1 MVEGIIFKKTKY
13 WRTILKVMVIDDSET
28 VRIKITQIVKDKGH
42 EVIEAENGQIALDLI
57 TKTSGIDFCICD
69 INMPEM
75 DGLTL
80 VEEVRKK
87 DWEKKDLIF
96 IMCTTETSAGHKM
109 KAKNLGV
116 RGWLHK
122 PFKNSQID
130 QLLEFMEKETKS

>member
-1 MVEGIIFKKTKY
+1 
-13 WRTILKVMVIDDSET
+13 MVIDDSET

-42 EVIEAENGQIALDLI
+42 EVVEAENGQIALDLI
-57 TKTSGIDFCICD
+57 TNTSDIDFCICD

-87 DWEKKDLIF
+87 DWDKKNLIF
-96 IMCTTETSAGHKM
+96 IMCTTETSTGQKM
-109 KAKNLGV
+109 KAKELGV

-122 PFKNSQID
+122 PFKNAQID
-130 QLLEFMEKETKS
+130 QLLEFMAKESNS

>member
-1 MVEGIIFKKTKY
+1 
-13 WRTILKVMVIDDSET
+13 MVIDDSET

-42 EVIEAENGQIALDLI
+42 EVVEAENGQIALDLI
-57 TKTSGIDFCICD
+57 TNTSDIDFCICD

-87 DWEKKDLIF
+87 DWDKKNLIF
-96 IMCTTETSAGHKM
+96 IMCTTETSAGQKM
-109 KAKNLGV
+109 KAKELGV

-122 PFKNSQID
+122 PFKNAQID
-130 QLLEFMEKETKS
+130 QLLEFMAKESNS